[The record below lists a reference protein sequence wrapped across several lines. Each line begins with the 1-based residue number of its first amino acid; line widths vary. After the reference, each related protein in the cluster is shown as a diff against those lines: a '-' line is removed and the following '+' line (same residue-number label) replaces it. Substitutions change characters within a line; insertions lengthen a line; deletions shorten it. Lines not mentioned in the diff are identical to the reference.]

1 MDISETVEVKG
12 HEKCIFETPHN
23 EIKCVLSVKESNFN
37 EKKDQNFH
45 ICLRSALCEKFFG
58 VFFILDYDSMC
69 SETNFTQEKVIF

>member
-37 EKKDQNFH
+37 EKKDQNSH
-45 ICLRSALCEKFFG
+45 IRFLAVLDSLKAQAL
-58 VFFILDYDSMC
+58 V
-69 SETNFTQEKVIF
+69 